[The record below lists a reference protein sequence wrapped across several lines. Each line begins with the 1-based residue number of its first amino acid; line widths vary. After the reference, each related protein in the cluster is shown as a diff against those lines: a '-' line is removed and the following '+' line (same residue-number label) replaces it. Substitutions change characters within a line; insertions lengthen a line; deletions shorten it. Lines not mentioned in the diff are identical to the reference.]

1 MLSLDSL
8 AVTPLSP
15 DAVGDGWI
23 LWDDDLEGTRNK
35 PRLLLELDPSSTD
48 EVSLSL
54 EISVFWEF
62 SSRSRDMSPFWTLW
76 GDRHG
81 QMSFGL

>member
-23 LWDDDLEGTRNK
+23 FWDDDLEGTRSK

-48 EVSLSL
+48 EVSFSL
-54 EISVFWEF
+54 E
-62 SSRSRDMSPFWTLW
+62 
-76 GDRHG
+76 
-81 QMSFGL
+81 